1 MARRFKLLRNG
12 CLVVRMLA
20 EERELL
26 TRLPGELQEV
36 VGGADAATGGAAETA
51 GAPGT
56 PGSSDAS
63 ETPDTPVA
71 PDVSDV
77 SDVSDAPDA
86 SRESNPIFA
95 RLFPRAYLDPTE
107 EEAETEFQRLVH
119 EDLVRERL
127 AAFSLVSV
135 SLERA
140 TTKPGGLLEV
150 ELSPD
155 ETNAWLGVLND
166 ARLALGTVLGVTED
180 SFEDDLDPDDPDTAP
195 YAIYAWLTMLQGALL
210 DALMS

>member
-36 VGGADAATGGAAETA
+36 VGGADAATGAAAETA
-51 GAPGT
+51 GE
-56 PGSSDAS
+56 SD
-63 ETPDTPVA
+63 TLQVLDTPVA
-71 PDVSDV
+71 PDAP
-77 SDVSDAPDA
+77 DAPDA
-86 SRESNPIFA
+86 TRESNPIFA

-140 TTKPGGLLEV
+140 ITKPGGLIEV

>member
-12 CLVVRMLA
+12 FVLVRMLS

-26 TRLPGELQEV
+26 NRLPGELQQV
-36 VGGADAATGGAAETA
+36 VGGAMAAA
-51 GAPGT
+51 
-56 PGSSDAS
+56 
-63 ETPDTPVA
+63 A
-71 PDVSDV
+71 PDEAGG
-77 SDVSDAPDA
+77 SDAPATPGDPDA
-86 SRESNPIFA
+86 QNTPDALDAPRPVDPIFA

-127 AAFSLVSV
+127 AALSLVSV
-135 SLERA
+135 TLERA
-140 TTKPGGLLEV
+140 ITRPGGLVEL

-155 ETNAWLGVLND
+155 ETQAWLGVLND

-180 SFEDDLDPDDPDTAP
+180 SNDDDLDPDDPETAP
-195 YAIYAWLTMLQGALL
+195 FAIYAWLTMVQGALL